1 MSSLCLTELLS
12 YSSPNIH
19 RLEKTKSSHGP
30 AVNEVEPTC
39 TKIYYTSRTH
49 SQLSQVLHELEKL
62 NISLSPSS
70 VVSLHHSPGENAR
83 TAELSDK
90 SSKRWYSDLDDEQ
103 EAEQTSVDIRTVSLA
118 SRKQLCINEK
128 LKAKAGDLD
137 EACRQLLSGKRGSV
151 YAVHV
156 C

>member
-1 MSSLCLTELLS
+1 MDALS
-12 YSSPNIH
+12 YNSPIIF
-19 RLEKTKSSHGP
+19 RLEKTKPSDGSV
-30 AVNEVEPTC
+30 VNEVEPTC

-70 VVSLHHSPGENAR
+70 VISLHPPSEQNIDI
-83 TAELSDK
+83 SDK
-90 SSKRWYSDLDDEQ
+90 SSKRCHSDLDDEQ
-103 EAEQTSVDIRTVSLA
+103 EVGQTPVDIRTVSLA

-137 EACRQLLSGKRGSV
+137 EACRQLLSGKQDIPDVVRILTSTFAHREG
-151 YAVHV
+151 
-156 C
+156 